1 MQRNTHCTA
10 FNITLLTRSKKNLQ
24 FSQLHI
30 FNIYI
35 NVARIRAHL
44 NLVLVAAICVQQHYF
59 FLSIP
64 PPLYQDNTRRN
75 SIHSQIK
82 KKLYSIFFNF
92 PIAFT
97 DYFIWNIR
105 ICLGLFL
112 QPNTFHS
119 YQCNIVRDSK
129 LIKIF

>member
-10 FNITLLTRSKKNLQ
+10 FNITLLTRSKKICYFPNYI
-24 FSQLHI
+24 FSM
-30 FNIYI
+30 FM

-44 NLVLVAAICVQQHYF
+44 NLVLVAATCFQQHYF

-64 PPLYQDNTRRN
+64 PLLYQDNTRRN

-92 PIAFT
+92 PKAFT
-97 DYFIWNIR
+97 DYFIQNIR

-112 QPNTFHS
+112 QPSTFHS